1 MGLRNIVRPID
12 QDSNI
17 KATTEPGKFKKYSM

>member
-1 MGLRNIVRPID
+1 MDLRTIVRPID

-17 KATTEPGKFKKYSM
+17 KVTTEPGKFKKYSV